1 MSALPTH
8 RAAMAA
14 VVLAVVS
21 AVLPG
26 GWAASALGAV
36 VLVAALGVE
45 LVLAVPPRRLQFK
58 RRLPPSLALGQVGE
72 LGWEVHN
79 PTNRSVRVALAD
91 EVPPSWRLADRR
103 AVLRVPPRSS
113 VTRRRPIRPARRGRF
128 AVAEIVLRTYGPLGL
143 AARQQAFEVP
153 SQLRVT
159 PAFPSRA
166 ATELLLDQ
174 RRALGSG
181 VRTTRI
187 RGAGTEFDHLREYQI
202 DDDYRRLDWAATARR
217 GHPVV
222 RTYRAERN
230 QQVAVLLDSGRLMAA
245 TVAGATRLEHALDAA
260 LALALAAGRLG
271 DRLSFEAHDH
281 RPRVSLPALERADR
295 APMLIDALIDLE
307 PRLVETDYRV
317 AARHLSD
324 RARRRCLA
332 VVLTDLAEAVTV
344 EAMLPALEVLARR
357 HLVMVATVADPELL
371 AWADGPAEGVSA
383 AYRKAAAARTLEQ
396 RRAMAATL
404 ARRGMIVL
412 DETPQRLPLALVESY
427 LAIKAEQRL

>member
-1 MSALPTH
+1 M
-8 RAAMAA
+8 
-14 VVLAVVS
+14 
-21 AVLPG
+21 
-26 GWAASALGAV
+26 
-36 VLVAALGVE
+36 
-45 LVLAVPPRRLQFK
+45 
-58 RRLPPSLALGQVGE
+58 
-72 LGWEVHN
+72 
-79 PTNRSVRVALAD
+79 
-91 EVPPSWRLADRR
+91 
-103 AVLRVPPRSS
+103 
-113 VTRRRPIRPARRGRF
+113 
-128 AVAEIVLRTYGPLGL
+128 
-143 AARQQAFEVP
+143 
-153 SQLRVT
+153 
-159 PAFPSRA
+159 
-166 ATELLLDQ
+166 
-174 RRALGSG
+174 
-181 VRTTRI
+181 
-187 RGAGTEFDHLREYQI
+187 
-202 DDDYRRLDWAATARR
+202 
-217 GHPVV
+217 
-222 RTYRAERN
+222 
-230 QQVAVLLDSGRLMAA
+230 
-245 TVAGATRLEHALDAA
+245 
-260 LALALAAGRLG
+260 
-271 DRLSFEAHDH
+271 SFEAHDH